1 MFKYK
6 QGNSLDWWVAEE
18 LLTKEE
24 AIVFEKLVVTL
35 RSVFPDVDVIVTN
48 LEKLWS
54 KENLRIRLGRKSKT
68 DGGKNRAMLSINPR
82 QKGEDATVKYG
93 TDKRKA
99 KTMRALTE
107 KDVIFSV
114 DKLVSLA
121 SITDSE
127 INIWKQ
133 FLIGQRDEA
142 KFIKIVTGTGA
153 NDIALTD
160 AALSSSKA
168 HNGEEQSPDAV
179 CATGSQDHIK
189 WLNEKSQL
197 QKPLVKFLQ
206 QNLSNC
212 QIVSETSLEEQ
223 LIRPDILIKESGHTS
238 VILELKYLYLND
250 TAGSRSKA
258 RYAYG
263 QLLDYSFNHG
273 IDSFDLLERWFVVNQ
288 LPDDLRVYLE
298 NICQKVD
305 KQFSVWV
312 FDEKSDKKF
321 IKVIGNSEFLFSGHI
336 HDSV

>member
-6 QGNSLDWWVAEE
+6 HGKSLDWWVAEE

-24 AIVFEKLVVTL
+24 AVVFEKLVVTL
-35 RSVFPDVDVIVTN
+35 RSVFPDVDVVVTP
-48 LEKLWS
+48 KIKGDWCR
-54 KENLRIRLGRKSKT
+54 ENLMIRLGRKPKT
-68 DGGKNRAMLSINPR
+68 PAGKPKVMLSINPR
-82 QKGEDATVKYG
+82 RKDKDATVKYG

-107 KDVIFSV
+107 KDGIFSV
-114 DKLVSLA
+114 DKLVHLA
-121 SITDSE
+121 SITDSQ

-133 FLIGQRDEA
+133 FLLCQINET
-142 KFIKIVTGTGA
+142 KFIKVVAGNGT
-153 NDIALTD
+153 NDIALTGTV
-160 AALSSSKA
+160 LSSSKSL
-168 HNGEEQSPDAV
+168 NDKEQNPDAV
-179 CATGSQDHIK
+179 CSTGSQDHIK

-197 QKPLVKFLQ
+197 QKPLVKFLR

-212 QIVSETSLEEQ
+212 QIVSETSLEER

-238 VILELKYLYLND
+238 VILELKYLYFSD

-305 KQFSVWV
+305 KQFSVWI
-312 FDEKSDKKF
+312 FDEKSNKKL
-321 IKVIGNSEFLFSGHI
+321 IKVIGNSEFLFSGHC
-336 HDSV
+336 S